1 VTIKIQLM
9 MSNTSVIQTRPHNNR
24 P

>member
-1 VTIKIQLM
+1 VIIKIQLM
-9 MSNTSVIQTRPHNNR
+9 MSKTSVIQTRPHNR